1 MGGFAALLI
10 GASAYARVG
19 FTPLPFVPGDLE
31 GLHEALEAR
40 GYEVERPET
49 DGPVGRNFVR
59 GEVSR
64 FLAGASP
71 GATLLICLSGHGLH
85 TGGMDYLVP
94 EDLHRHQKPLTD
106 GCVAI
111 DWRSEVGRTKAGT
124 VLFLLDACREAVE
137 EETMGGAVAL
147 SRRLAKAVQVRK
159 VARLYACAPGGYAH
173 FVPAVSDSFSL
184 FSRAVRDELLAHDG
198 PLTLEQLAEAV
209 QSRIEVLH
217 AEHGKP
223 GDAQEVRVLTDAD
236 QAEFVVAGPLRE
248 LAPVPVAA
256 EPSAEQPSA
265 EQPSADPAFRALLGR
280 AVLQYQTSGRTELL
294 EEYAV
299 LGPTDELLDHTS
311 WLEAAAVS
319 AMWDAAAR
327 RRPVAALLEL
337 LGALCRAGRGDVGHL
352 LLGVA
357 AVRPAP
363 EPPLLLTGLAALGA
377 PDGDVGLPEETVE
390 ALRSTLLRA
399 LAVLPADAWAA
410 CVVELHRAGL
420 AAEAAQVSDGSRPVE
435 ELPPLLAALEAE
447 ELPAEVRRLVRATV
461 ARLGSRSVDGFL
473 VVLSRAGAVEARAA
487 ALAAMAQ
494 WPAEAVAGWLR
505 STRGRD
511 GLERDATA
519 VLRTLVAEHRD
530 VRGALRRLR
539 EAGMSRYLD
548 VFHEECARQEPRDLH
563 RLLQHLSG
571 GDVRVAARPDD
582 DAVAVVR
589 LAAGLMV
596 PKEVGELTVL
606 LCGHGPD
613 NLLEPF
619 LAGLCGA
626 SPERVAHI
634 LGRVWELPGTG
645 RPGRDPVAAAV
656 SVLGRGY
663 PAEQVGPLLAEL
675 EQRRLSAVGPLLQ
688 DALVRDRST
697 VELLTVLAR
706 TPPAARDALV
716 RRILVLRREP
726 GRLAE
731 LLDACGEEGFGEVG
745 EALARA
751 VLAECGAVELTA
763 LLAELRARNRQA
775 GERLLRDRPGP
786 APSAPTPAPT
796 ASVPAPG
803 APLPAPTAP
812 LPLQEPVPV
821 GTTDVVLLPP
831 VLDAER
837 AARPAPG
844 PRRDHGRALAPEPAP
859 EPAPPR
865 VAEDRGTLLGVAW
878 RGEPGEVAELILA
891 VDARGPGGA
900 AVDVDDLLRAFL
912 DAGPVERSG
921 VLIEAL
927 RFEHRGSR
935 PGDRLVEA
943 LRAHAAGLF
952 AAARAIGSEPGTRYV
967 LETFLDGP
975 PLRPEEF
982 RALIRELGRTGGG
995 REAGLLLDRLGRSQP
1010 PLAVVGLLEALRDDD
1025 AFEVL
1030 CRAAAE
1036 RPVREVA
1043 EVLGNFRLER
1053 LRRGLAVERF
1063 VEHLARTTAPGRF
1076 AELLVELLAGRQ
1088 GVLAG
1093 AVLRAA
1099 HWTGS
1104 DEELGR
1110 LFAALDARGEE
1121 VRDLALDVLAPELS
1135 PEQTDGILAHLHRHG
1150 AGQAGLPVLRVY
1162 ARTVGIPTLFTE
1174 LNERGWFG
1182 YAAALVDEAPTN
1194 ASVVSWYR
1202 QLARTVPDL
1211 DRAGLLRAVGADGPV
1226 GALVERAA
1234 EGRSGRAALMTAVL
1248 YREPA
1253 DAVRLLAAW
1262 SVITPVRP
1270 APAQRTEVPA
1280 WCSEVREVLAVARPP
1295 AELALMLRSLRATG
1309 RPVEAERIV
1318 DDVLRDDVLRDGGPS
1333 RVAALLEAPLPVGG
1347 PADRDPVGPSNETAE
1362 LLAGR
1367 MLANNSVARI
1377 TERLLQIGRPGSADM
1392 LAAALSSR
1400 ARTGT
1405 EIAGAVA
1412 SLVGIA
1418 PALSRR
1424 MTVNICRHRPLE
1436 DVADFLQYLELGG
1449 HGAALGEAT
1458 ATVEARPPDEVAEL
1472 RRQLE
1477 QRGHHELATRLAGPA
1492 QPSARRTRWP
1502 HRRRP

>member
-31 GLHEALEAR
+31 RLHEALAAR

-111 DWRSEVGRTKAGT
+111 DWRSEVGRTKAAT

-159 VARLYACAPGGYAH
+159 VARLYACAPGGFAH

-256 EPSAEQPSA
+256 EPPA

-327 RRPVAALLEL
+327 RRPVAGLLEL
-337 LGALCRAGRGDVGHL
+337 VGALCRAGRGGVGHL

-363 EPPLLLTGLAALGA
+363 EPPVLLTGLAALGA
-377 PDGDVGLPEETVE
+377 PDGDAGLPEETVE

-399 LAVLPADAWAA
+399 LAVLPAEAWAA

-420 AAEAAQVSDGSRPVE
+420 AAEAAQVAEEPRPVE
-435 ELPPLLAALEAE
+435 DLAPLLAALDVAGLSSES
-447 ELPAEVRRLVRATV
+447 RRPVLAAV
-461 ARLGSRSVDGFL
+461 AGLGPGSVDGLL
-473 VVLSRAGAVEARAA
+473 VVLSRAGAVESRATV
-487 ALAAMAQ
+487 LAAVAE
-494 WPAEAVAGWLR
+494 WSVEAVAGWLR
-505 STRGRD
+505 STGARD
-511 GLERDATA
+511 GLDRDAA
-519 VLRTLVAEHRD
+519 FVVRSLVAERRD
-530 VRGALRRLR
+530 VRSVLGVFR
-539 EAGMSRYLD
+539 EAGLSRYLG
-548 VFHEECARQEPRDLH
+548 VFREECARQEPWALA
-563 RLLQHLSG
+563 LLLRELSNG
-571 GDVRVAARPDD
+571 RAHDGVGPDE

-589 LAAGLMV
+589 LAVGRMLPEEAGDLV
-596 PKEVGELTVL
+596 VL
-606 LCGHGPD
+606 LWSHEQD
-613 NLLEPF
+613 DLFETSLVE
-619 LAGLCGA
+619 LCTA
-626 SPERVAHI
+626 PPERVAHI
-634 LGRVWELPGTG
+634 LARVGELPPADRSARGPF
-645 RPGRDPVAAAV
+645 RAAM
-656 SVLGRGY
+656 SVLGGRY
-663 PAEQVGPLLAEL
+663 PAEQLGPLLVAL
-675 EQRRLSAVGPLLQ
+675 EDRRLTGVVARIWNIAV
-688 DALVRDRST
+688 RERST
-697 VELLTVLAR
+697 VDLLAAVAR
-706 TPPAARDALV
+706 TPATMRPVLLHLILMV
-716 RRILVLRREP
+716 RRRP
-726 GRLAE
+726 AQLAE
-731 LLDACGEEGFGEVG
+731 LLDACGEERFGELGNEV
-745 EALARA
+745 AHA
-751 VLAECGAVELTA
+751 VVSECRPTELNA
-763 LLAELRARNRQA
+763 LRAEFRSGNGGVGA
-775 GERLLRDRPGP
+775 GERLLLGRLWSARGATVAAPSPDPVPVPDLVPVPEPTPVSEPREPSGPAGAEAPAVLAPLATAGGSTPSEPGP
-786 APSAPTPAPT
+786 AVWA
-796 ASVPAPG
+796 
-803 APLPAPTAP
+803 
-812 LPLQEPVPV
+812 
-821 GTTDVVLLPP
+821 DRPP
-831 VLDAER
+831 VD
-837 AARPAPG
+837 PG
-844 PRRDHGRALAPEPAP
+844 
-859 EPAPPR
+859 
-865 VAEDRGTLLGVAW
+865 EDRGTLLGVA
-878 RGEPGEVAELILA
+878 RRATPGEVAELILA

-927 RFEHRGSR
+927 RFEYRGSR
-935 PGDRLVEA
+935 PGDQLVEA

-952 AAARAIGSEPGTRYV
+952 AAARAIGSEPGTHYV
-967 LETFLDGP
+967 LDTFLDGP
-975 PLRPEEF
+975 PLRPEAF
-982 RALIRELGRTGGG
+982 RALIGELGRTGGG

-1030 CRAAAE
+1030 CRAAAAE

-1063 VEHLARTTAPGRF
+1063 VEQLARTTAPDRF

-1099 HWTGS
+1099 RWTGS

-1121 VRDLALDVLAPELS
+1121 VRDLALDALAPELS

-1150 AGQAGLPVLRVY
+1150 AEQAGLPVLRVY
-1162 ARTVGIPTLFTE
+1162 ARTVGSPTLFTE

-1211 DRAGLLRAVGADGPV
+1211 DRAAVLRAVGADGPV
-1226 GALVERAA
+1226 GVLVERAA
-1234 EGRSGRAALMTAVL
+1234 EGRPGRAALMTAVL

-1262 SVITPVRP
+1262 SVIAPVRP
-1270 APAQRTEVPA
+1270 APAQRTGVAA

-1295 AELALMLRSLRATG
+1295 AELALMLRSLRAIG

-1333 RVAALLEAPLPVGG
+1333 RVAALLEAPLPVDG

-1362 LLAGR
+1362 LLAAR
-1367 MLANNSVARI
+1367 MLANNSVARV
-1377 TERLLQIGRPGSADM
+1377 TGRLLQIDRLGSADM

-1436 DVADFLQYLELGG
+1436 DVADFLQYLELEG
-1449 HGAALGEAT
+1449 HGAALGEAI
-1458 ATVEARPPDEVAEL
+1458 ATVEARPSDEVADL

-1477 QRGHHELATRLAGPA
+1477 QRGHHELAARLAGPV